1 MTRRRLLLTTI
12 YVVFKKAVESHVES
26 VVRWFAGPM
35 IHVDIVPGN
44 HPLSYTSYMFETFSV
59 NPMMGYDPLTHTCL
73 GIEVT
78 QPEHDAA
85 QQMLLRFVEKGVKY
99 NYNDVVR
106 CVLPGMGVFDESD
119 VGAEEDIKSLYCSQA
134 VTLVLR
140 SCVREN
146 KALSELLCSMN
157 SRFTTPNMLYEALIP
172 HAAETVLYKGDDTR
186 CA

>member
-1 MTRRRLLLTTI
+1 MPTI
-12 YVVFKKAVESHVES
+12 YVVFKKAVESRVES

-35 IHVDIVPGN
+35 IHVDIVPGD

-59 NPMMGYDPLTHTCL
+59 NPMTGYDPLRHTCL

-85 QQMLLRFVEKGVKY
+85 QKMLLRFVEKGVEY

-106 CVLPGMGVFDESD
+106 SVLPGTSDAPD

-140 SCVREN
+140 SCVTQN
-146 KALSELLCSMN
+146 KALSELLCTMN
-157 SRFTTPNMLYEALIP
+157 SRFTTPNMLYEALAP
-172 HAAETVLYKGDDTR
+172 HAAETFLYKGEEAR